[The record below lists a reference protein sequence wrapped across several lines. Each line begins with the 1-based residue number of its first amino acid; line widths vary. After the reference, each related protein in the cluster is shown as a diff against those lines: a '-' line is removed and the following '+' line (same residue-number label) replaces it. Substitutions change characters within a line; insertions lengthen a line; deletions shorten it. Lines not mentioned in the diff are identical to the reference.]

1 MPHSPGWRP
10 VDWVNHREK
19 TMGENPHPYDANFFE
34 AGADAML
41 KALQPKLDAFDG
53 LVKALEEL
61 TATGFNSKGEYE
73 DWMFGARARGR
84 VALAKALGKG
94 E

>member
-1 MPHSPGWRP
+1 MPHKPEFDEALKVFSSQVPHDCDDPDCPGR
-10 VDWVNHREK
+10 NIKR
-19 TMGENPHPYDANFFE
+19 
-34 AGADAML
+34 
-41 KALQPKLDAFDG
+41 KLDAFDG